1 MPMIEKTVEPHLF
14 IILGATGDLTR
25 RKLLPALFHLR
36 TDGELEKQN
45 TLIVGASLPEMS
57 ENAFRLWA
65 YEALHN
71 SFAGNINDLRQW
83 CEDHLYYQ
91 SLHEGGPEDYT
102 ALSKFICRLEGARNL
117 PQNRVFYLALP
128 PTTVPATVE
137 QLDQAG
143 LLNSHGWVRVVFE
156 KPFGHDFHS
165 ARTLNSLLH
174 RYLDESQI
182 YRIDHY
188 LGKETV
194 QNLLTFRFA
203 NPIFE
208 SLWNRD
214 TVESVQITVA
224 EDLGVEHRGAYY
236 EEAGALR
243 DMVQNHLM
251 QLMTVVAM
259 EVPVSFEAA
268 AIQTEK
274 LKVLQSIAPINP
286 TDVAFGQYSA
296 WEFKGQTIPGYREE
310 PGVSPDSMTDTFVA
324 LKMDIQNWRWR
335 GVPFYLRTG
344 KRLPR
349 KLTQIAVTFCQA
361 PIQVFRSLEPN
372 SLEPNTLLITLQ
384 PSEGYSLGFSVKN
397 PGRPFSFT
405 NHALQFDYSQA
416 FGGELPEAY
425 ETLLRDIMIGDQ
437 TLFVTADFTETA
449 WQLYSPLLTGPRN
462 MHFYTAGSWG
472 PKAADAIVERNGHRW
487 QLGW

>member
-1 MPMIEKTVEPHLF
+1 MQDQVVEPHLF

-25 RKLLPALFHLR
+25 RKLLPALYHLR
-36 TDGELEKQN
+36 NSGELEKHN

-57 ENAFRLWA
+57 EAAFRLWA
-65 YEALHN
+65 FEGLSN
-71 SFAGNINDLRQW
+71 SGNLNATEVCQW
-83 CEDHLYYQ
+83 CEHYLHYQ
-91 SLHEGGPEDYT
+91 TVREGGPEDYE
-102 ALSKFICRLEGARNL
+102 ALAAFIRRLELTRNL
-117 PQNRVFYLALP
+117 PENRVFYLALP
-128 PTTVPATVE
+128 PSTVPAAVE
-137 QLDQAG
+137 HLDRAG
-143 LLNSHGWVRVVFE
+143 LLKGHGWVRVVFE

-165 ARTLNSLLH
+165 ARTLNTLLH

-194 QNLLTFRFA
+194 QNMLAFRFA

-214 TVESVQITVA
+214 SVEHVQVTVA

-236 EEAGALR
+236 EQAGALR
-243 DMVQNHLM
+243 DMVQNHLT

-259 EVPVSFEAA
+259 EVPVSFDAA
-268 AIQTEK
+268 AVQAEK
-274 LKVLQSIAPINP
+274 LKVLHSLQPILAK
-286 TDVAFGQYSA
+286 DVIFGQYA
-296 WEFKGQTIPGYREE
+296 PWQVGGQVIPAYREE
-310 PGVSPDSMTDTFVA
+310 HGVSPHSLTETFVA
-324 LKMDIQNWRWR
+324 MKTEINNWRWR

-349 KLTQIAVTFCQA
+349 KITQVAVTFREA
-361 PIQVFRSLEPN
+361 PTQVFRSLEPGHIGHN
-372 SLEPNTLLITLQ
+372 KLLINLQ
-384 PSEGYSLGFSVKN
+384 PSEGFSLCFSVKS
-397 PGRPFSFT
+397 PGRPFRFADR
-405 NHALQFDYSQA
+405 ALGFDYAKA

-449 WQLYSPLLTGPRN
+449 WRLYDPLLTGQRAV
-462 MHFYTAGSWG
+462 HFYTAGSWG
-472 PKAADAIVERNGHRW
+472 PAEADELVERHGHQW